1 MAHEIKVEAQART
14 AAGSG
19 AAGRLRRD
27 GWLPAILNTIEAASI
42 PIQVQTHEFEVMLR
56 HHASENL
63 IVDLSVDG
71 KKALKALLKEVQHHP
86 VSGNCL
92 HLDFLEI
99 SMTQK
104 MQANVLIE
112 LVGESPG
119 VEAGGVLEHILREV
133 EVECLPAALVECIYV
148 DVSALGI
155 GDSVAVADIVAPEG
169 MTILTDDSIAVAAV
183 SAPRVAEETET
194 EAAEGAEGEAAVEGE
209 GEAKEGR
216 EA

>member
-1 MAHEIKVEAQART
+1 
-14 AAGSG
+14 
-19 AAGRLRRD
+19 
-27 GWLPAILNTIEAASI
+27 
-42 PIQVQTHEFEVMLR
+42 
-56 HHASENL
+56 
-63 IVDLSVDG
+63 
-71 KKALKALLKEVQHHP
+71 
-86 VSGNCL
+86 
-92 HLDFLEI
+92 
-99 SMTQK
+99 MTQK